1 MRAVSYGPPLKDF
14 TITGWRYAGWHSA
27 SRTRSSQT
35 ASFSGGFLGLMA
47 SALTAISAV
56 TTLLGGRPSGTPIT
70 MLPMGV
76 LGAAAATAMYLA
88 FFTPAWYVG
97 WLRSQAPNSSGRI

>member
-1 MRAVSYGPPLKDF
+1 
-14 TITGWRYAGWHSA
+14 
-27 SRTRSSQT
+27 
-35 ASFSGGFLGLMA
+35 MA

>member
-1 MRAVSYGPPLKDF
+1 
-14 TITGWRYAGWHSA
+14 
-27 SRTRSSQT
+27 
-35 ASFSGGFLGLMA
+35 
-47 SALTAISAV
+47 
-56 TTLLGGRPSGTPIT
+56 